1 MKVTVSGKNIQI
13 TDALQSSVETK
24 LSKLEKYFNKEIEAT
39 ATLSTQKNLQKIE
52 VTIPVDG
59 SILRGEE
66 VQENLYVAID
76 LVVDKLARQLRKYKE
91 KLQLKEHKTI
101 RFENIEPYIIEE
113 GEEGTKAESKIV
125 RRKRIGLKPMM
136 EEEAVLQMELS
147 GQDFYVFINAE
158 TDETNVV
165 YKRKAGNYGIIEPE

>member
-91 KLQLKEHKTI
+91 KLQTKEHKTI
-101 RFENIEPYIIEE
+101 RFENIEPYVVEE
-113 GEEGTKAESKIV
+113 GEEAKAESKIV